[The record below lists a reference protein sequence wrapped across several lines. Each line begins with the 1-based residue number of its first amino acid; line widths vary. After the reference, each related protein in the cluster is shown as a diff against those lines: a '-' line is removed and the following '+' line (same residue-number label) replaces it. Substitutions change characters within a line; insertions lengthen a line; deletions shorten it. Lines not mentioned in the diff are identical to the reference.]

1 MSNLGFQTIYR
12 HLNALPDV
20 VCERV
25 FLPDPEDI
33 GELERTEAVPIS
45 LESFR
50 PLTDFHMVGFSV
62 TYEGD
67 YVNVLRLLALARIPL
82 RPEDRRPHDP
92 LVLMGGVCAFSNPEP
107 VAPFMD
113 VIVVGEG
120 EELVAELIA
129 AYREGYDDRARFL
142 DALAQLEGVYVPSRY
157 EVVYA
162 PDGTVGEVL
171 SLGAAPAIVTKRRLR
186 NVNAFETV
194 DAVKTPHAEYG
205 HMALLEVGKGCGRGC
220 RFCLE
225 GQVYRPV
232 RHRSVDALRET
243 VARVA
248 ASGEKRVGLVGAC
261 VSDYPWIGELLKIVE
276 DNGLELSISSIRA
289 DSLTDDLVAALA
301 RGGHRTLTI
310 APEAGTERLR
320 RAIRKAITDEQ
331 ILTACDLVRAHG
343 IPNLKTY
350 FMIGQPTET
359 LADVEAIPLLA
370 ERMLERLRVLDP
382 SGKPFGR
389 LTLSVS
395 SFVPKPWT
403 PFQWAP
409 FDGAESLQAKLEIV
423 KRGARRFSNVRVLH
437 ENPREAALQALLA
450 RGDRRVAGFLELAA
464 AFDGDWRRALR
475 GGDGDPD
482 FCPTRGPSAGEP
494 LLRRDLPRLIRLLA
508 AKPRLRDLAI
518 TTNGVLLA
526 ELAGALKEAG
536 LHRVTVSLDTLR
548 AERFA
553 ALTRRQNHAQVLEG
567 IQAVT
572 RAGFPG
578 TKLGTVVIPGVNDD
592 ELVDL
597 IEFGKRVAAEVRF
610 IEYMDVGGATR
621 WSMDQ
626 VVSRKAMLEILESRY
641 GRIEP
646 VSEQTTAPAERYRLR
661 DGTVF
666 GIISSTTAPFCAE
679 CDRSRLT
686 ADGMWY
692 LCLYALQGTDL
703 RAPLRRGA
711 KGEELAALIT
721 GPWQK
726 RSDRGAEQRLALRE
740 RAPLVQVARL
750 KEDPHLEMHT
760 RGG

>member
-1 MSNLGFQTIYR
+1 MSWNLKKKAQTLLGEEQGTFRKEWGGKVAIALVYPNTYAVGMSNLGFQTIYW
-12 HLNALPDV
+12 HLNQLPDV

-25 FLPDPEDI
+25 FLPDLADI
-33 GELERTEAVPIS
+33 DEMRRTETAPFS
-45 LESFR
+45 LESQR
-50 PLTDFHMVGFSV
+50 PLSDFHMVGFSV

-67 YVNVLRLLALARIPL
+67 YINTLRLLHLAGIPL
-82 RPEDRRPHDP
+82 RAAERRPGDP

-107 VAPFMD
+107 MAPFMD
-113 VIVVGEG
+113 FVAVGEG
-120 EELVAELIA
+120 EELVRELIA
-129 AYREGYDDRARFL
+129 LYRDTAGDRDAFL
-142 DALAQLEGVYVPSRY
+142 ERVGAVAGVYVPGQY
-157 EVVYA
+157 DIAYH
-162 PDGTVGEVL
+162 PDGALSAVL
-171 SLGAAPAIVTKRRLR
+171 PRAGAPAVVVKRRLPD
-186 NVNAFETV
+186 VNRFETISL
-194 DAVKTPHAEYG
+194 VKTPQAEYG

-243 VARVA
+243 VARMA

-289 DSLTDDLVAALA
+289 DSLTDGLVAALA

-475 GGDGDPD
+475 EWDGDPD
-482 FCPTRGPSAGEP
+482 FCTTRVRSTDERLPWDHFDVGVKKAG
-494 LLRRDLPRLIRLLA
+494 LIREWERA
-508 AKPRLRDLAI
+508 R
-518 TTNGVLLA
+518 A
-526 ELAGALKEAG
+526 EVAVAAGA
-536 LHRVTVSLDTLR
+536 V
-548 AERFA
+548 
-553 ALTRRQNHAQVLEG
+553 
-567 IQAVT
+567 
-572 RAGFPG
+572 
-578 TKLGTVVIPGVNDD
+578 
-592 ELVDL
+592 
-597 IEFGKRVAAEVRF
+597 
-610 IEYMDVGGATR
+610 
-621 WSMDQ
+621 
-626 VVSRKAMLEILESRY
+626 
-641 GRIEP
+641 
-646 VSEQTTAPAERYRLR
+646 
-661 DGTVF
+661 
-666 GIISSTTAPFCAE
+666 
-679 CDRSRLT
+679 
-686 ADGMWY
+686 
-692 LCLYALQGTDL
+692 
-703 RAPLRRGA
+703 
-711 KGEELAALIT
+711 
-721 GPWQK
+721 
-726 RSDRGAEQRLALRE
+726 
-740 RAPLVQVARL
+740 
-750 KEDPHLEMHT
+750 
-760 RGG
+760 

>member
-1 MSNLGFQTIYR
+1 MSWRLKKKFQGLLAAERGTIRKDWGGKIAFALVYPNTYAVGMSNLGFQTIYR

-25 FLPDPEDI
+25 FLPDPEDLADL
-33 GELERTEAVPIS
+33 GRTEGVPIS

-50 PLTDFHMVGFSV
+50 PLTDFHMVRFSV

-67 YVNVLRLLALARIPL
+67 YVNVLRLLALAGIPL
-82 RPEDRRPHDP
+82 RPEDRRPNDP

-113 VIVVGEG
+113 VVVVGEG

-129 AYREGYDDRARFL
+129 AYRERADDRERLL
-142 DALAQLEGVYVPSRY
+142 DALAALEGVYVPSRY
-157 EVVYA
+157 EIVYA
-162 PDGTVGEVL
+162 PDGTVGDVL

-243 VARVA
+243 VARMA
-248 ASGEKRVGLVGAC
+248 ESGGKRVGLSGAC
-261 VSDYPWIGELLKIVE
+261 VRDSPWIGELLKIVE

-331 ILTACDLVRAHG
+331 ILAACDLVRAHG

-359 LADVEAIPLLA
+359 LEDVEAIPRLA
-370 ERMLERLRVLDP
+370 ERMLERLRVPDP
-382 SGKPFGR
+382 RARPFGR
-389 LTLSVS
+389 LTLSIS

-409 FDGAESLQAKLEIV
+409 FDGAASLQAKLEIV
-423 KRGARRFSNVRVLH
+423 KHGVRRFSNVRVLH

-464 AFDGDWRRALR
+464 SFGGDWRRALR
-475 GGDGDPD
+475 EWDGDAD
-482 FCPTRGPSAGEP
+482 FYATRERSTDERLPWDHFDVGVKKSG
-494 LLRRDLPRLIRLLA
+494 LRREWERTR
-508 AKPRLRDLAI
+508 
-518 TTNGVLLA
+518 A
-526 ELAGALKEAG
+526 EDAMAAGA
-536 LHRVTVSLDTLR
+536 
-548 AERFA
+548 
-553 ALTRRQNHAQVLEG
+553 
-567 IQAVT
+567 
-572 RAGFPG
+572 
-578 TKLGTVVIPGVNDD
+578 
-592 ELVDL
+592 
-597 IEFGKRVAAEVRF
+597 VAAAAT
-610 IEYMDVGGATR
+610 GA
-621 WSMDQ
+621 
-626 VVSRKAMLEILESRY
+626 
-641 GRIEP
+641 GR
-646 VSEQTTAPAERYRLR
+646 
-661 DGTVF
+661 
-666 GIISSTTAPFCAE
+666 
-679 CDRSRLT
+679 
-686 ADGMWY
+686 
-692 LCLYALQGTDL
+692 
-703 RAPLRRGA
+703 
-711 KGEELAALIT
+711 
-721 GPWQK
+721 
-726 RSDRGAEQRLALRE
+726 
-740 RAPLVQVARL
+740 
-750 KEDPHLEMHT
+750 
-760 RGG
+760 